1 MTLAGDSPGP
11 GVSIDRSFFPSP
23 VTLGHVPIY
32 EYKCTVCEQHIDV
45 EQSFTDDAL
54 TVLDGCELDPR
65 GQHRL
70 KKVFSAVGISFKGDG
85 FYRNDARAGTSKSA
99 ASTSSTSTDDAGDS
113 SSKSTSNGS
122 SGDSST
128 SDTSSTTSTTSPASK
143 KPGTAP
149 TSNGSTSDSK
159 SSPSSSST

>member
-1 MTLAGDSPGP
+1 M
-11 GVSIDRSFFPSP
+11 
-23 VTLGHVPIY
+23 PIY

-54 TVLDGCELDPR
+54 TVLDGCAIDPS

-85 FYRNDARAGTSKSA
+85 FYRNDARAGASKSA

-128 SDTSSTTSTTSPASK
+128 SDTPSTTSTTSPASK
-143 KPGTAP
+143 KADTA

-159 SSPSSSST
+159 SSPSSS